1 MWQGDY
7 VVDAD
12 VFGRL
17 DRLAGLSHV
26 ISQEDIEQS
35 LAEAGVIQ
43 RRKCP
48 LSGSVLMWIVL
59 AMGVFTDVPIREVFR
74 LSQFYV
80 RGKKLPSR
88 SALCRGRKRLGPN
101 AIRRLFFRV
110 VGCLA
115 TQDSPG
121 CFYKGYHLVAI
132 ISEPT
137 GPL

>member
-48 LSGSVLMWIVL
+48 LSVSVLMWIVL

-115 TQDSPG
+115 T
-121 CFYKGYHLVAI
+121 
-132 ISEPT
+132 
-137 GPL
+137 